1 MNTISKEHIKETYG
15 VGGMSCAACVTSVEH
30 ILQNQPG
37 VNEATVNYANHTVLV
52 SFSPAQTNEH
62 TLQKSLQSAGYDL
75 MIASEEASTAD
86 QLEAQQQK
94 KLRELK
100 RNVIGASLLTAPLMI
115 IAMGFPEM
123 PYANYWMLALTMPVL
138 LIFGRQFYQNAW
150 KQARHRQSNMDTLVA
165 LSTGIAFAFS
175 VFNTFYPTYWLQK
188 GLVAHVYFEA
198 SAVIIVFILLGRLL
212 EERAKS
218 GTSTA
223 IKKLIGLQPQ
233 TVTKLD
239 ETGNQEVVPIQSIL
253 TGDIILVKPGEK
265 IPVDGEVIQ
274 GESAVDESMITGEP
288 IPVSKTTGSKVFT
301 GTLNQ
306 KGSFQLRAEQVGEE
320 TLLAQIIKNVQEAQG
335 SKAPIQKL
343 ADKIAA
349 VFVPIVMLIATI
361 SFIVWWIFG
370 GQNAFSQG
378 LLAMVT
384 VLIIACPC
392 ALGLATPTAIMVG
405 MGKGAENGILIKN
418 AESLEQAGLT
428 EVVLLDKTGTI
439 TQGTPTVVG
448 EAWNA
453 STDEQTYWWQVL
465 QTLEQQSEHPLAQA
479 VLDFVKDKAP
489 TNVLALAQ
497 FESITGKGVKGDIDG
512 QTYWVGNEQLI
523 NELNISISQE
533 LLAQKEAFLAK
544 GYTLVWLANAQKV
557 GLILALA
564 DVVKPSSQAAI
575 QALQQQGKKVYMLT
589 GDHTASAQLIA
600 QQVGIDHFEA
610 NMLPQD
616 KAQFVKKLQSE
627 GKIVAMVGD
636 GINDSEALAQA
647 NISIAMGQGTDIA
660 IDVAQM
666 TLISSDLQKLPQAF
680 TLSRQTMRTIRQ
692 NLFWAF
698 IYNLIGIPIAAGLLY
713 PINGFMLNPMLAGA
727 AMALSSV
734 SVVSNSLR
742 LKWTKL
748 SNVFKISV

>member
-15 VGGMSCAACVTSVEH
+15 VGGMSCAACVASVEH

-52 SFSPAQTNEH
+52 SFSPAHTNEQ

-100 RNVIGASLLTAPLMI
+100 RNVIGASLLTVPLMI

-150 KQARHRQSNMDTLVA
+150 KQARHRQANMDTLVA

-175 VFNTFYPTYWLQK
+175 VFNTFYPIYWLQK
-188 GLVAHVYFEA
+188 GLAAHVYFEA
-198 SAVIIVFILLGRLL
+198 SAVIIVFILLGRLS

-218 GTSTA
+218 GTSAA

-233 TVTKLD
+233 TVTKLN
-239 ETGNQEVVPIQSIL
+239 ETGHQEVVPIQSIL

-349 VFVPIVMLIATI
+349 VFVPTVMLIATI
-361 SFIVWWIFG
+361 SFIVWWIWG

-405 MGKGAENGILIKN
+405 MGKGAENGVLIKD
-418 AESLEQAGLT
+418 AESLEQAGLA

-479 VLDFVKDKAP
+479 VLDFVKDKTP
-489 TNVLALAQ
+489 TNASLALAQ
-497 FESITGKGVKGDIDG
+497 FESITGRGVKGDIDG
-512 QTYWVGNEQLI
+512 QTYWVGNEQLV
-523 NELNISISQE
+523 NELGVSISEE
-533 LLAQKEAFLAK
+533 LVTQKEAFLAK
-544 GYTLVWLANAQKV
+544 GYTLVWLASAQKV

-589 GDHTASAQLIA
+589 GDHAASAQLIA

-647 NISIAMGQGTDIA
+647 NISIAMGEGTDIA

-742 LKWTKL
+742 LKWMKL
-748 SNVFKISV
+748 K